1 MDTDRPPRSFAALL
15 ALLTGL
21 CAAAISAL
29 WFARFWEG
37 GLRFAMLPPDDLM
50 EFDRLESNVLLTVLY
65 MLAVPVLGL
74 MALAAGA
81 AAWRDRMGQIGF
93 ALGAAAAVAYALAL
107 RAAHTI

>member
-1 MDTDRPPRSFAALL
+1 
-15 ALLTGL
+15 
-21 CAAAISAL
+21 
-29 WFARFWEG
+29 
-37 GLRFAMLPPDDLM
+37 MLPPDDLM

-81 AAWRDRMGQIGF
+81 VAWRDRMGQIGF
-93 ALGAAAAVAYALAL
+93 ALGAAAAVTYALAL